1 MANLPKTPPP
11 LTEGEL
17 QDLTSHLT
25 KDRASRIE
33 SAVALKIAGATYPQI
48 ARALD
53 YAHPALARQAVEKAL
68 STSVS
73 DEDRKAQRA
82 IASARIEALLRSV
95 WRRANDPSDADHL
108 GYMRGALALIDRY
121 AKLWGLDAPIEVV
134 SYTPSQMEYQA
145 ALDSIVGRFM
155 DTLPQE
161 ADIIG
166 EVMRDDEPA

>member
-1 MANLPKTPPP
+1 MSGLPKTPPP
-11 LTEGEL
+11 LTEAEL
-17 QDLTSHLT
+17 LDLQNGLS

-33 SAVALKIAGATYPQI
+33 SAVALKVAGANYAQI

-73 DEDRKAQRA
+73 DEDRKAQRLV
-82 IASARIEALLRSV
+82 ASARIEALLRSV
-95 WRRANDPSDADHL
+95 WKRANDPQDEEHL

-134 SYTPSQMEYQA
+134 SYTPSQAEYQA
-145 ALDSIVGRFM
+145 ALESIVHQF
-155 DTLPQE
+155 TANLPEE

-166 EVMRDDEPA
+166 EVLRDDESA